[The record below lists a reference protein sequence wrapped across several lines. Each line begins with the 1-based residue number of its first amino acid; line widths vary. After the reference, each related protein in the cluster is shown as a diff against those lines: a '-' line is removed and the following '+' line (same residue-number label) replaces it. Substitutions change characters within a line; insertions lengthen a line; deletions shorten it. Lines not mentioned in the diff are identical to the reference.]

1 MAEAVMMA
9 MTMATVLDV
18 EMMAVMVSGP

>member
-1 MAEAVMMA
+1 MAEAVMIG

-18 EMMAVMVSGP
+18 EMMAVMVSGA